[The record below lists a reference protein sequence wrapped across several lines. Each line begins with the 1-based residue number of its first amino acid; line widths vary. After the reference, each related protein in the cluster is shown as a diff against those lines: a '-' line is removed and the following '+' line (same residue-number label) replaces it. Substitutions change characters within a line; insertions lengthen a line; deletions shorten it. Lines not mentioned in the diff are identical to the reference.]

1 LRHFVIAPRT
11 FDDALPKG
19 FDQFTLFFHSAP
31 MTLDDAADSA
41 WAKYLQREAA
51 FPGKLRLYFRALRSA
66 EDSLTRYCSAA
77 DHRVI

>member
-1 LRHFVIAPRT
+1 
-11 FDDALPKG
+11 
-19 FDQFTLFFHSAP
+19 

-51 FPGKLRLYFRALRSA
+51 FPGKLRLCFRALRSA